1 MEKKWENSS
10 FSFKLWITHDK
21 KKNGNNFFKM
31 GTIPKS
37 QNELIEIVMQILS
50 HSENKNPPLDEWEA
64 IKLQNIEI

>member
-1 MEKKWENSS
+1 
-10 FSFKLWITHDK
+10 
-21 KKNGNNFFKM
+21 M